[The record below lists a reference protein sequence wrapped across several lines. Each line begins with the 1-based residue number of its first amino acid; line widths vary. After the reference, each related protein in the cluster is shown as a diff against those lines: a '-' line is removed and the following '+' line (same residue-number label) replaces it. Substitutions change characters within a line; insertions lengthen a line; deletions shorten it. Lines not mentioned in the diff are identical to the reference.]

1 MAGTTSVPRVQF
13 TPTGLVTPDETA
25 IKAGAFADM
34 NAAFGGNLSTRD
46 SSPQGQLVASQTAII
61 GAANDLFLEFVNNTN
76 PDTASGFMQDAIARI
91 YFLDRLPALPTVVQV
106 TCYGKTGTVITVGAL
121 VKDGA
126 GNIYASTEAGTIPA
140 EGSVSIEFAAQV
152 YGPINCPAGAIE
164 AIPVKIIP
172 GWDSAANLTDGVVGR
187 LVESRFD
194 FEYRR
199 RQSVALNAHGTMP
212 SIYANVFNLPEVIDV
227 YAIDNV
233 KATPVAFG
241 STAYTLIGKSI
252 YVAVVGGNDNDIAET
267 IWRRKDVGA
276 DYNGNTAV
284 VVYDDSGYDMP
295 YPSYEVR
302 FHRPTPTPIK
312 FDIQIASIVGLP
324 SNIVSLVRE
333 AVVSAF
339 NGGDGGS
346 RARIAATIF
355 AGRFY
360 APVTNAAP
368 NVAILSLLLGAAAP
382 NSASFTP
389 GIDQYPTISSDDIS
403 VSVVG

>member
-1 MAGTTSVPRVQF
+1 MSGTTSVPRVQF

-61 GAANDLFLEFVNNTN
+61 GAANDLFLEFVNNIN

-106 TCYGKTGTVITVGAL
+106 TCYGKTGAVIPVGAL
-121 VKDGA
+121 VKDGS
-126 GNIYASTEAGTIPA
+126 GNLYASTESGTIPA
-140 EGSVSIEFAAQV
+140 SGSVAVEFAAQV

-164 AIPVKIIP
+164 SIPVKIIP

-187 LVESRFD
+187 LVESRVD

-212 SIYANVFNLPEVIDV
+212 SIYANVFNLDGVTDV

-233 KATPVAFG
+233 KDTPLAVG
-241 STAYTLIGKSI
+241 STAYTLIPKSI
-252 YVAVVGGNDNDIAET
+252 YVAVVGGDDAGIART
-267 IWRRKDVGA
+267 IWTRKDVGA
-276 DYNGNTAV
+276 DYNGNVTV
-284 VVYDDSGYDMP
+284 VVEDENYDIP
-295 YPSYEVR
+295 RPSYPVKLN
-302 FHRPTPTPIK
+302 RPTATPIK
-312 FDIQIASIVGLP
+312 FAVSIANMPGLP
-324 SNIVSLVRE
+324 SDIVNRVRS
-333 AVVSAF
+333 AIVSAF
-339 NGGDGGS
+339 YGGDGGQ

-360 APVTNAAP
+360 APVSASAP
-368 NVAILSLLLGAAAP
+368 NVAIISLLLGAAAP
-382 NSASFTP
+382 TSTSFTT
-389 GIDQYPTISSDDIS
+389 GIDQYPTIDPENIS
-403 VSVVG
+403 VTVV

>member
-61 GAANDLFLEFVNNTN
+61 GAANDLFLEFVNNIN

-106 TCYGKTGTVITVGAL
+106 TCFGKTGTVIPVGSL

-126 GNIYASTEAGTIPA
+126 GNVYSSTEAGTIPA
-140 EGSVSIEFAAQV
+140 GGSVVIEFAAQV
-152 YGPINCPAGAIE
+152 YGPTNCPAGAIE

-187 LVESRFD
+187 FVESRVD

-212 SIYANVFNLPEVIDV
+212 SIYANVFNLDGVTDV

-233 KATPVAFG
+233 KATPLAVG
-241 STAYTLIGKSI
+241 STAYTLIPKSI
-252 YVAVVGGNDNDIAET
+252 YVAVVGGDDAEIARA
-267 IWRRKDVGA
+267 IWTRKDVGA
-276 DYNGNTAV
+276 DYNGNVTVAV
-284 VVYDDSGYDMP
+284 EDNSYDAP
-295 YPSYEVR
+295 KPSYDVT
-302 FHRPTPTPIK
+302 FQRPTPTPIK
-312 FDIQIASIVGLP
+312 FAVRIANIPGLP
-324 SNIVSLVRE
+324 SDIVSRVRT
-333 AVVSAF
+333 AIVSAF
-339 NGGDGGS
+339 YGGDGGQ

-360 APVTNAAP
+360 APVSASAP
-368 NVAILSLLLGAAAP
+368 NVAIISLLLGASAP
-382 NSASFTP
+382 TATSFTT
-389 GIDQYPTISSDDIS
+389 GIDQNPTIDPENIS
-403 VSVVG
+403 VEVV

>member
-61 GAANDLFLEFVNNTN
+61 GAANDLFLEFVNNIN

-91 YFLDRLPALPTVVQV
+91 YFLDRLPALPTLVQV
-106 TCYGKTGTVITVGAL
+106 TCYGKTGTVIQVGAL

-126 GNIYASTEAGTIPA
+126 GNVYASTEAGTIPA
-140 EGSVSIEFAAQV
+140 GGSVVVEFAAQV

-187 LVESRFD
+187 FVESRVD

-212 SIYANVFNLPEVIDV
+212 SIYANVFNLDGVTDV

-233 KATPVAFG
+233 KNVPVSFG
-241 STAYTLIGKSI
+241 STNYTLIPKSI
-252 YVAVVGGNDNDIAET
+252 YVAVVGGNDADIAEA

-276 DYNGNTAV
+276 DYNGNTSIT
-284 VVYDDSGYDMP
+284 VYDEEGYDVP
-295 YPSYEVR
+295 YPSYEVQ
-302 FHRPTPTPIK
+302 FHRPENTPIY
-312 FDIQIASIVGLP
+312 FTINIANMSGLP
-324 SNIVSLVRE
+324 SNAASIIKS
-333 AVVSAF
+333 AIVSAF

-346 RARIAATIF
+346 RARIGSTIF

-360 APVTNAAP
+360 APVIAALE
-368 NVAILSLLLGAAAP
+368 NVAILSLKVGGFGT
-382 NSASFTP
+382 SGDSFTP
-389 GIDQYPTISSDDIS
+389 GIDQYPTINANNI
-403 VSVVG
+403 VVNVV

>member
-46 SSPQGQLVASQTAII
+46 SSPQGQLVVSQAAII
-61 GAANDLFLEFVNNTN
+61 GAANDLFLEFVNNIN

-106 TCYGKTGTVITVGAL
+106 TCYGKTGTVIPVGAL

-126 GNIYASTEAGTIPA
+126 GNVYAATEEGTIPA
-140 EGSVSIEFAAQV
+140 GGSVVIEFAAQV

-187 LVESRFD
+187 LVESRVD

-212 SIYANVFNLPEVIDV
+212 SIYANVFNLDGVTDV

-233 KATPVAFG
+233 KDTPLAVG
-241 STAYTLIGKSI
+241 STAYTLIKKSI
-252 YVAVVGGNDNDIAET
+252 YVAVVGGDDDEIART
-267 IWRRKDVGA
+267 IWTRKDVGA
-276 DYNGNTAV
+276 DYNGNVTV
-284 VVYDDSGYDMP
+284 VVEDENYDIP
-295 YPSYEVR
+295 RPSYPVQ
-302 FHRPTPTPIK
+302 FNRPTATPIK
-312 FDIQIASIVGLP
+312 FAVSIANIPGLP
-324 SNIVSLVRE
+324 SDIVTRVR
-333 AVVSAF
+333 AAIVSAF
-339 NGGDGGS
+339 YGGDGGQ

-360 APVTNAAP
+360 APVSASAP
-368 NVAILSLLLGAAAP
+368 NVAIISLLLGAAAP
-382 NSASFTP
+382 TATSFTT
-389 GIDQYPTISSDDIS
+389 GIDQYPTIDPENIS
-403 VSVVG
+403 VTVV

>member
-61 GAANDLFLEFVNNTN
+61 GAANDLFLEFVNNIN

-106 TCYGKTGTVITVGAL
+106 TCYGKTGTVIPVSSL

-126 GNIYASTEAGTIPA
+126 GNVYASTEAGTIPA
-140 EGSVSIEFAAQV
+140 GGSVVIEFAAQV
-152 YGPINCPAGAIE
+152 YGPTNCPAGAIE

-187 LVESRFD
+187 FVESRVD

-212 SIYANVFNLPEVIDV
+212 SIYANVFNLDGVTDV

-233 KATPVAFG
+233 KNVSVAVG
-241 STAYTLIGKSI
+241 TTNYVLAPKSI
-252 YVAVVGGNDNDIAET
+252 YVAVVGGNDQEIAEA

-276 DYNGNTAV
+276 DYNGNTSV
-284 VVYDDSGYDMP
+284 TVYDTEGYAIP
-295 YPSYEVR
+295 YPEYDVR
-302 FHRPTPTPIK
+302 FHRPTNTPIL
-312 FDIQIASIVGLP
+312 FAISIAAISGLP
-324 SNIVSLVRE
+324 GDIVSLVRA
-333 AVVSAF
+333 AVVNAF
-339 NGGDGGS
+339 NGGDGGQ
-346 RARIAATIF
+346 RARIGATIF

-360 APVTNAAP
+360 APVSASAP
-368 NVAILSLLLGAAAP
+368 NVSILSLKLGVG
-382 NSASFTP
+382 SASGDSYTT
-389 GIDQYPTISSDDIS
+389 GIDEYPTINPNNIA
-403 VSVVG
+403 VTVV

>member
-46 SSPQGQLVASQTAII
+46 SSPQGQLVASQAAII
-61 GAANDLFLEFVNNTN
+61 GAANDLFLEFVNNIN

-106 TCYGKTGTVITVGAL
+106 TCYGKTSTVIPVGSL

-126 GNIYASTEAGTIPA
+126 GNLYASTEAGTIPA
-140 EGSVSIEFAAQV
+140 GGSVVVEFAAQT

-172 GWDSAANLTDGVVGR
+172 GWDSAANLIDGVIGR
-187 LVESRFD
+187 LVESRVD

-212 SIYANVFNLPEVIDV
+212 SIYANVFDLDGVTDV

-233 KATPVAFG
+233 SADTKVFG
-241 STAYTLIGKSI
+241 STAYPLIGKSI
-252 YVAVVGGNDNDIAET
+252 YVAVVGGDDDEIART
-267 IWRRKDVGA
+267 IWTRKDVGA
-276 DYNGNTAV
+276 DYNGNTEVTVEDMA
-284 VVYDDSGYDMP
+284 YDIP
-295 YPSYEVR
+295 RPSYQVK
-302 FHRPTPTPIK
+302 FNRPTDTAIK
-312 FDIQIASIVGLP
+312 FEIKLANIPGLP
-324 SNIVSLVRE
+324 SNIVSLVRD
-333 AVVSAF
+333 AVLGAF
-339 NGGDGGS
+339 YGGDGGQ

-355 AGRFY
+355 AARYY
-360 APVTNAAP
+360 APISNAAQ
-368 NVAILSLLLGAAAP
+368 NVAIVSLLIGADAP
-382 NSASFTP
+382 TATSFTT
-389 GIDQYPTISSDDIS
+389 GIDQYPTLSPENIA
-403 VSVVG
+403 VVLV